1 MLGLARLDRKVSEA
15 GHPRDRCVRILFH
28 RPARGTE
35 TQPTLERYVGVEG
48 SEDSPQ
54 SSVVQLDALQT
65 LALSVAQATS
75 PAQVLDEMVRGLG
88 MTEGVALARVWLIED
103 EGDKRSLR
111 LRASVGFSIAEPGMR
126 WSRTDGGHERI
137 PLSYGKVGTI
147 ASTGRPLLLQRGP
160 RDWLLQPEWAEREMI
175 ESFAGQP
182 LVFKG
187 ETLGVVALFS
197 RKRLRKADLN
207 WLRVFADHA
216 AVAIANARAFEE
228 IAGLKERLERENA
241 YLRREM
247 RWAMHPGPL
256 IAESRAIQRVLE
268 EVHAVAR
275 TNANVLILG
284 ESGVGKELIAAAIH
298 EESARSEQPLVKVN
312 CASIPRELFESE
324 FFGHVKG
331 AFSGASRQRAGRFA
345 LADKGTLFLDEV
357 GEIPLELQGKLL
369 RVLQEGQFE
378 PVGDDRTRRVDV
390 RVIAATNRD
399 LDKEIDA
406 GRFRQDLYYRLKVV
420 PIAVPPLRER
430 PEDIVPMARQF
441 LTDFARHLN
450 VKVPALTS
458 DDELELTRYGFP
470 GNVRELRNVIE
481 RAVVMAKSSDR
492 RLSLHLPRARSS
504 STTLPPPSGESQ
516 QPVEQTAATTPVIPV
531 ARFREMERENIVNA
545 LRLCKGKISGR
556 HGAAALLG
564 LKPSTLSYQMKT
576 LGIQRGD

>member
-1 MLGLARLDRKVSEA
+1 M
-15 GHPRDRCVRILFH
+15 
-28 RPARGTE
+28 
-35 TQPTLERYVGVEG
+35 
-48 SEDSPQ
+48 
-54 SSVVQLDALQT
+54 QLDALQT

-88 MTEGVALARVWLIED
+88 MTDGVALARVWLIED
-103 EGDKRSLR
+103 EGELALSSRILR
-111 LRASVGFSIAEPGMR
+111 LRASVGFSIVDPSVR

-137 PLSYGKVGTI
+137 PLSYGKVGKI

-160 RDWLLQPEWAEREMI
+160 RDWLLQPDWAERENI

-182 LVFKG
+182 LAFKG

-197 RKRLRKADLN
+197 RKRLGKADLD

-241 YLRREM
+241 YLRKEM
-247 RWAMHPGPL
+247 RRAMHPGQL
-256 IAESRAIQRVLE
+256 IAESPAMQRVLD
-268 EVHAVAR
+268 EVRAVAR

-284 ESGVGKELIAAAIH
+284 ESGVGKELIASAIH
-298 EESARSEQPLVKVN
+298 EESARSDQPLVKVN

-345 LADKGTLFLDEV
+345 LADGGTLLLDEV

-378 PVGDDRTRRVDV
+378 PVGDDRTKRVDV
-390 RVIAATNRD
+390 RIVAATNRD
-399 LDKEIDA
+399 LEHEIRSA
-406 GRFRQDLYYRLKVV
+406 RFRQDLYYRLKVV

-441 LTDFARHLN
+441 LAEFASHMSA
-450 VKVPALTS
+450 KVPALS
-458 DDELELTRYGFP
+458 RDDELRLTAYGFP
-470 GNVRELRNVIE
+470 GNVRELRNLIE
-481 RAVVMAKSSDR
+481 RAVVMTKSGDQ
-492 RLSLHLPRARSS
+492 RLGLDLPNPRTPSNGSPVPSS
-504 STTLPPPSGESQ
+504 EAAPDEPLLPS
-516 QPVEQTAATTPVIPV
+516 VIP
-531 ARFREMERENIVNA
+531 ATRFREMERENILNA
-545 LRLCKGKISGR
+545 LRRCNGKISGR

-564 LKPSTLSYQMKT
+564 LKPSTLSYQMKS
-576 LGIQRGD
+576 LGIQRGQ

>member
-1 MLGLARLDRKVSEA
+1 
-15 GHPRDRCVRILFH
+15 
-28 RPARGTE
+28 
-35 TQPTLERYVGVEG
+35 
-48 SEDSPQ
+48 
-54 SSVVQLDALQT
+54 VQLDALQT

-103 EGDKRSLR
+103 EGGERSLR
-111 LRASVGFSIAEPGMR
+111 LRASVGFSIVDPSVR

-137 PLSYGKVGTI
+137 PLSYGKVGKI

-160 RDWLLQPEWAEREMI
+160 RDWLLQPEWAAREHI

-182 LVFKG
+182 LAFKG
-187 ETLGVVALFS
+187 ETLGVVAIFS
-197 RKRLRKADLN
+197 RNCLGKADLD

-216 AVAIANARAFEE
+216 AVAIANARAFAE
-228 IAGLKERLERENA
+228 IAGLKERLEREND
-241 YLRREM
+241 YLRKEM
-247 RWAMHPGPL
+247 RRAMNPGPL
-256 IAESRAIQRVLE
+256 IAESRAMQRVLE

-284 ESGVGKELIAAAIH
+284 ESGVGKELIASAIH
-298 EESARSEQPLVKVN
+298 DQSARSHQPLVKVN

-324 FFGHVKG
+324 FFGHVRG

-345 LADKGTLFLDEV
+345 LADGGTLFLDEV
-357 GEIPLELQGKLL
+357 GEIPLELQSKLL

-378 PVGDDRTRRVDV
+378 PVGDDRTKRVDV

-399 LDKEIDA
+399 LEVEIRA

-420 PIAVPPLRER
+420 PISVPPLRER
-430 PEDIVPMARQF
+430 LEDVIPMARQF
-441 LTDFARHLN
+441 LADFATHLN
-450 VKVPALTS
+450 AKVPEFS
-458 DDELELTRYGFP
+458 GEDELALVNYHFP

-481 RAVVMAKSSDR
+481 RAVVMAKTSDQ
-492 RLSLHLPRARSS
+492 RLSLHLPAARIP
-504 STTLPPPSGESQ
+504 TAVAQATPPPAAGE
-516 QPVEQTAATTPVIPV
+516 AAGERVIPM
-531 ARFREMERENIVNA
+531 ARFREMERDNIVNA
-545 LRLCKGKISGR
+545 LRQCNGKISGR